1 MRCFIETG
9 GIKVR
14 KVDLVTKLLDLE
26 TSIMQGLRP
35 ISDAG
40 FDGIYE
46 IFTMLEVE
54 DAVNVLLKDVFK
66 DVYLE
71 NGTPYCEGSEAE
83 EEFTERLIH
92 IKHDLADDISL
103 DEKLELISVL
113 LDMEQERYLTYIEF
127 SDLGVSFDI
136 HSTMDAL
143 YDFINQL
150 ISVDIGD
157 AIHVYTDGEIS
168 KQEILDFIS
177 DKWAK
182 KS

>member
-1 MRCFIETG
+1 MRKI
-9 GIKVR
+9 
-14 KVDLVTKLLDLE
+14 DLVTKLLNLE
-26 TSIMQGLRP
+26 TSIMQGLKP

-40 FDGIYE
+40 LDGIYE

-54 DAVNVLLKDVFK
+54 DAVNVLLKDVFR
-66 DVYLE
+66 DLYLE
-71 NGTPYCEGSEAE
+71 NVTPYCEGSETK

-92 IKHDLADDISL
+92 IKHDLADDISP

-136 HSTMDAL
+136 LPTMDAL

-150 ISVDIGD
+150 ISVDLGD

-182 KS
+182 KI